1 MNIGRI
7 TTTMLDPA
15 APITPQVYARLRD
28 AIIRN
33 QFAPGDRISE
43 SEIARAYAVSRQPVR
58 EAFIK
63 LASEGLLAILPQRGT
78 IITKISY
85 AAVLDARFLREAIE
99 ADIVQILAAA
109 PDRMLVRELKSQL
122 KAQRKVASTVIEDFI
137 VLDERFHR
145 TLAGAA
151 GKGGTWK
158 LIEGLKSQM
167 DRVRFLSLGHFP
179 VEKLIAQHTS
189 IVDCI
194 ETGNRTRANQAIRH
208 HLREV
213 LIDLPQI
220 LAASPE
226 FFELPEG
233 EIPKPV
239 NAPIQGGEDHDV

>member
-7 TTTMLDPA
+7 ATSMLDPA
-15 APITPQVYARLRD
+15 APITPQVYSHLRD

-63 LASEGLLAILPQRGT
+63 LSSEGLLAILPQRGT
-78 IITKISY
+78 IISKISY

-109 PDRMLVRELKSQL
+109 PDPALVRELRSQI
-122 KAQRKVASTVIEDFI
+122 KAQRKVARTVLEDFI

-145 TLAGAA
+145 TLADAA
-151 GKGGTWK
+151 GKRGAWK

-167 DRVRFLSLGHFP
+167 DRVRFLSLGRFP
-179 VEKLIAQHTS
+179 VEKLITQHAS
-189 IVDCI
+189 IVDSM
-194 ETGNRTRANQAIRH
+194 EKGDRVNANAAIRG

-213 LIDLPQI
+213 LVDLPQI
-220 LAASPE
+220 LAARPD
-226 FFELPEG
+226 FFELPGG
-233 EIPKPV
+233 ELPEPV
-239 NAPIQGGEDHDV
+239 NAPIQGGNDHDV

>member
-63 LASEGLLAILPQRGT
+63 LAGEGLLAILPQRGT

-122 KAQRKVASTVIEDFI
+122 KAQKKVASTVIEDFI

-145 TLAGAA
+145 TLADAA

-179 VEKLIAQHTS
+179 VGKLIAQHTS

-194 ETGNRTRANQAIRH
+194 ETGDRASANTAIRG

-226 FFELPEG
+226 SFELSGGNLPET
-233 EIPKPV
+233 V
-239 NAPIQGGEDHDV
+239 NAPIEGAEDHDV